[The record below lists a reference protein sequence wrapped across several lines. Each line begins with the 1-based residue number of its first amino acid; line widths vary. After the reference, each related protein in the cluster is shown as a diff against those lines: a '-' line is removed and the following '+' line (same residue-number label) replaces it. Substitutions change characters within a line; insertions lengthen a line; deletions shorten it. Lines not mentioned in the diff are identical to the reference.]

1 MRRKQYLS
9 ANRFYNNSIA
19 LVDSRSVDYHEV
31 PRLVDDSYFVPSTEA
46 VKRIRNLG
54 QQSLQSLYDSDLAL
68 KNNVT
73 PEYVRHP
80 SRDIVEVQRFTEL
93 AYAKVE
99 DSLKKDISE
108 HEKRR
113 VQAEK
118 DSLDKTKVQL
128 DVILKDSEVVKKE

>member
-1 MRRKQYLS
+1 MRRKHYLS
-9 ANRFYNNSIA
+9 ANRFYNNSIG
-19 LVDSRSVDYHEV
+19 LVDSRSTDYHEV

-54 QQSLQSLYDSDLAL
+54 QQNLQSLYDSDLAL
-68 KNNVT
+68 KNNAT

-80 SRDIVEVQRFTEL
+80 SRDIVEVQRFTET

-113 VQAEK
+113 LQVEK

-128 DVILKDSEVVKKE
+128 DVILKDSEVVNKE